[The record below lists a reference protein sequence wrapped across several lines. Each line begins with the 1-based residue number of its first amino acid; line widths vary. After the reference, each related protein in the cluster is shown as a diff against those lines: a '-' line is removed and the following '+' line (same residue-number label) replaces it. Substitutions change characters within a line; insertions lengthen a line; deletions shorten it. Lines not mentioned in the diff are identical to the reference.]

1 VTETDVEL
9 SSVICVSIGRG
20 RHKQVIA
27 EHRHLVEQG
36 ARLVEMRLD
45 YIRRNV
51 TLKRLLK
58 DRPSPVVMTCRRQQ
72 DGGKWEGTEEN
83 RIILLRA
90 AIVAGA
96 DYIDLEEDIADQV
109 PRYGATKRIISLHD
123 FDETPQDLA
132 AIHERLTAK
141 DADIV
146 KIACLA
152 NCPNDVTRMLQL
164 LESVQ
169 SQASKLY
176 EATTVL
182 KAHLGRQPTEQE
194 LADHMQIPLRDMKKL
209 IATSSIPTIG
219 ICMGDIGASSRI
231 LAGKFGSPFT
241 YGTFHHER
249 QLAPGQLSFQQMTD
263 TYRYE
268 SIDADTEVYGV
279 IADPVGHSM
288 SPIIHNAAFSAMG
301 MNRVYVPLR
310 VPSDY
315 LEQFIREAPELGIR
329 GLSVTIPHK
338 ENVMAMLT
346 KIESGARKI
355 GAVNTVVFDGDDVIG
370 YNTDLYAAMLSL
382 AEAVDEDPD
391 SKWMD
396 GKRVLILGAGGVARA
411 IAMGVVD
418 RGAKLQITSR
428 TYERAMGL
436 ASEMKCEAIEWE
448 ERHQASPDVLINC
461 TPVGMHPEVN
471 ETPFEESGISRRMI
485 VFDTIYNPE
494 QTLLLKTARENGCK
508 TVSGVEMFVKQA
520 ELQFKFFTDK
530 EAPSDVMRDTLRKT
544 IGAAKYRSKK

>member
-1 VTETDVEL
+1 MVRYNRDAIVGENYEVFIVTETDVKI

-36 ARLVEMRLD
+36 ARLVEIRLD

-51 TLKRLLK
+51 TLQRLLK
-58 DRPSPVVMTCRRQQ
+58 DRPSPVVITCRRQQ
-72 DGGKWEGTEEN
+72 DGGKWKGTEEN
-83 RIILLRA
+83 RVILLRA
-90 AIVAGA
+90 AIIAGA

-132 AIHERLTAK
+132 AIHARLAAK
-141 DADIV
+141 NADIV
-146 KIACLA
+146 KLACLA
-152 NCPNDVTRMLQL
+152 NCPNDVTRMLHL
-164 LESVQ
+164 LES
-169 SQASKLY
+169 
-176 EATTVL
+176 TT
-182 KAHLGRQPTEQE
+182 
-194 LADHMQIPLRDMKKL
+194 
-209 IATSSIPTIG
+209 IPTIG
-219 ICMGDIGASSRI
+219 ICMGDIGAASRI

-241 YGTFHHER
+241 YGTFHQER

-268 SIDADTEVYGV
+268 SINADTEVYGV

-288 SPIIHNAAFSAMG
+288 SPIIHNAAFLAKG

-315 LEQFIREAPELGIR
+315 LEQFIREAPQLGIR

-346 KIESGARKI
+346 KTAVGARKI
-355 GAVNTVVFDGDDVIG
+355 GAVNTVVFDGKSVNG
-370 YNTDLYAAMLSL
+370 YNTDLKGAMLSL
-382 AEAVDEDPD
+382 AKATNEDPAT
-391 SKWMD
+391 KWLD

-418 RGAKLQITSR
+418 RGAELQITSR
-428 TYERAMGL
+428 TYEKAMGL
-436 ASEMKCEAIEWE
+436 ASELKCESIEWE

-461 TPVGMHPEVN
+461 TPAGMHPEVN
-471 ETPFEESGISRRMI
+471 ETPFEESGMNRRMI

-494 QTLLLKTARENGCK
+494 QTLLLKTAREHGCK

-520 ELQFKFFTDK
+520 ELQFKFFTGE
-530 EAPSDVMRDTLRKT
+530 EAPTDVMRDTLRKT
-544 IGAAKYRSKK
+544 IGAAKHRPNK

>member
-1 VTETDVEL
+1 VTETDVES

-20 RHKQVIA
+20 RHKHVIA

-36 ARLVEMRLD
+36 ARLVEIRLD

-51 TLKRLLK
+51 TLQRLLK

-90 AIVAGA
+90 AIAAGA

-109 PRYGATKRIISLHD
+109 PRYGATKRIVSLHD
-123 FDETPQDLA
+123 FEETPQDLA
-132 AIHERLTAK
+132 AIHKRLAVK

-164 LESVQ
+164 LES
-169 SQASKLY
+169 
-176 EATTVL
+176 
-182 KAHLGRQPTEQE
+182 
-194 LADHMQIPLRDMKKL
+194 
-209 IATSSIPTIG
+209 SSIPTIG

-338 ENVMAMLT
+338 ENVMALLT

-370 YNTDLYAAMLSL
+370 YNTDLHGAMLSL
-382 AEAVDEDPD
+382 ADAADEAPD
-391 SKWMD
+391 SKWLD

-418 RGAKLQITSR
+418 RGAKPQITSR
-428 TYERAMGL
+428 TYERSMGL
-436 ASEMKCEAIEWE
+436 ASEIKCEAIRWE
-448 ERHQASPDVLINC
+448 ERHQVGPDVLVNC

-471 ETPFEESGISRRMI
+471 ETPFEASGMNRRML

-494 QTLLLKTARENGCK
+494 QTLLLKTARESGCK

-520 ELQFKFFTDK
+520 ELQFKFFTDE
-530 EAPSDVMRDTLRKT
+530 EAPSDLMRDTLRKT
-544 IGAAKYRSKK
+544 IGAAKYRSNK

>member
-1 VTETDVEL
+1 MTETDVES

-20 RHKQVIA
+20 RHKHVIA

-36 ARLVEMRLD
+36 ARLVEIRLD

-51 TLKRLLK
+51 TLQRLLK

-90 AIVAGA
+90 AIAAGA

-109 PRYGATKRIISLHD
+109 PRYGATKRIVSLHD
-123 FDETPQDLA
+123 FEETPQDLA
-132 AIHERLTAK
+132 AIHKRLSVK

-164 LESVQ
+164 IES
-169 SQASKLY
+169 
-176 EATTVL
+176 
-182 KAHLGRQPTEQE
+182 
-194 LADHMQIPLRDMKKL
+194 
-209 IATSSIPTIG
+209 SSIPTIG

-268 SIDADTEVYGV
+268 SINADTEVYGV

-315 LEQFIREAPELGIR
+315 LEQFMREAPELGIR

-338 ENVMAMLT
+338 ENVMALLT
-346 KIESGARKI
+346 KIESSARKI
-355 GAVNTVVFDGDDVIG
+355 GAVNTVVFDGDNVIG
-370 YNTDLYAAMLSL
+370 YNTDLHGAMLSL
-382 AEAVDEDPD
+382 ADASNETLD
-391 SKWMD
+391 SKWLD

-411 IAMGVVD
+411 IAMGVGD
-418 RGAKLQITSR
+418 RGAKPQITSR
-428 TYERAMGL
+428 TYERSMGL
-436 ASEMKCEAIEWE
+436 ASELKCEAIQWE
-448 ERHQASPDVLINC
+448 ERHQVSPDVLINC

-471 ETPFEESGISRRMI
+471 ETPFEAFGMNRGMI

-520 ELQFKFFTDK
+520 ELQFKFFTGE
-530 EAPSDVMRDTLRKT
+530 EAPGDLMRDTLRKT
-544 IGAAKYRSKK
+544 IGAAKYRSNK

>member
-1 VTETDVEL
+1 
-9 SSVICVSIGRG
+9 
-20 RHKQVIA
+20 
-27 EHRHLVEQG
+27 
-36 ARLVEMRLD
+36 
-45 YIRRNV
+45 
-51 TLKRLLK
+51 
-58 DRPSPVVMTCRRQQ
+58 
-72 DGGKWEGTEEN
+72 
-83 RIILLRA
+83 
-90 AIVAGA
+90 
-96 DYIDLEEDIADQV
+96 
-109 PRYGATKRIISLHD
+109 
-123 FDETPQDLA
+123 
-132 AIHERLTAK
+132 
-141 DADIV
+141 
-146 KIACLA
+146 
-152 NCPNDVTRMLQL
+152 MLQL

-169 SQASKLY
+169 SQASKLDA
-176 EATTVL
+176 ATTVL
-182 KAHLGRQPTEQE
+182 EAHLGRQPTEQE

-382 AEAVDEDPD
+382 AEAVDEDAD

-544 IGAAKYRSKK
+544 IGAAKYRSNK

>member
-36 ARLVEMRLD
+36 ARLVEIRLD
-45 YIRRNV
+45 YIRRNI
-51 TLKRLLK
+51 TLKRILK
-58 DRPSPVVMTCRRQQ
+58 DRPSPIVITCRRQQ
-72 DGGKWEGTEEN
+72 DGGKWEGTEDN

-132 AIHERLTAK
+132 AIHARLASK

-152 NCPNDVTRMLQL
+152 NCPNDVTRMLRL
-164 LESVQ
+164 LES
-169 SQASKLY
+169 S
-176 EATTVL
+176 T
-182 KAHLGRQPTEQE
+182 
-194 LADHMQIPLRDMKKL
+194 
-209 IATSSIPTIG
+209 IPTIG

-288 SPIIHNAAFSAMG
+288 SPIIHNAAFSALG

-310 VPSDY
+310 VPRDY
-315 LEQFIREAPELGIR
+315 LEQFIQEAPELGIR

-355 GAVNTVVFDGDDVIG
+355 GAVNTVVFDGDEVIG
-370 YNTDLYAAMLSL
+370 YNTDLYGAMLSL
-382 AEAVDEDPD
+382 AEAADEDPD
-391 SKWMD
+391 SKWLD
-396 GKRVLILGAGGVARA
+396 GKSVLILGAGGVARA
-411 IAMGVVD
+411 IAIGVVD
-418 RGAKLQITSR
+418 RGAKLQVASR
-428 TYERAMGL
+428 TYERSMNL
-436 ASEMKCEAIEWE
+436 ASETKSEAIEWE
-448 ERHQASPDVLINC
+448 QRHQVNPDVLINC
-461 TPVGMHPEVN
+461 TPVGMHPAVN
-471 ETPFEESGISRRMI
+471 ETPFEKSGMNRRMI

-508 TVSGVEMFVKQA
+508 TISGVEMFVKQA
-520 ELQFKFFTDK
+520 ELQFKFFTDQ
-530 EAPSDVMRDTLRKT
+530 EAPSDVMRNTLRNT
-544 IGAAKYRSKK
+544 IGAAKHRTNQ

>member
-1 VTETDVEL
+1 
-9 SSVICVSIGRG
+9 
-20 RHKQVIA
+20 VIA

-36 ARLVEMRLD
+36 ARLVEIRLD

-51 TLKRLLK
+51 TLQRLLK
-58 DRPSPVVMTCRRQQ
+58 DRLSPVVMTCRRQQ

-90 AIVAGA
+90 AIAAGA

-109 PRYGATKRIISLHD
+109 PRYGATKRIVSLHD
-123 FDETPQDLA
+123 FEETPQDLA
-132 AIHERLTAK
+132 AIHKRLAVK

-164 LESVQ
+164 LES
-169 SQASKLY
+169 
-176 EATTVL
+176 
-182 KAHLGRQPTEQE
+182 
-194 LADHMQIPLRDMKKL
+194 
-209 IATSSIPTIG
+209 SSIPTIG

-370 YNTDLYAAMLSL
+370 YNTDLHGAMLSL
-382 AEAVDEDPD
+382 ADAADEAPD
-391 SKWMD
+391 SKWLD

-418 RGAKLQITSR
+418 RGAKPQITSR
-428 TYERAMGL
+428 TYERSMGL
-436 ASEMKCEAIEWE
+436 ASEIKCEAIRWE
-448 ERHQASPDVLINC
+448 ERHQVGPDVLVNC

-471 ETPFEESGISRRMI
+471 ETPFEASGMNRRML

-494 QTLLLKTARENGCK
+494 QTLLLKTARESGCK

-520 ELQFKFFTDK
+520 ELQFKFFTDE
-530 EAPSDVMRDTLRKT
+530 EAPGDLMRDTLRNA
-544 IGAAKYRSKK
+544 IGAAKCRSNK

>member
-1 VTETDVEL
+1 MTETDVES

-20 RHKQVIA
+20 RHKHVIA

-36 ARLVEMRLD
+36 ARIVEIRLD

-51 TLKRLLK
+51 TLQRLLK

-109 PRYGATKRIISLHD
+109 PRYGATKRIVSLHD
-123 FDETPQDLA
+123 FEETPPDLT
-132 AIHERLTAK
+132 AIHERLALK

-164 LESVQ
+164 LESC
-169 SQASKLY
+169 
-176 EATTVL
+176 
-182 KAHLGRQPTEQE
+182 
-194 LADHMQIPLRDMKKL
+194 
-209 IATSSIPTIG
+209 SIPTIG
-219 ICMGDIGASSRI
+219 ICMGDIGTSSRI

-338 ENVMAMLT
+338 ENVMALLT
-346 KIESGARKI
+346 KIETGARKI

-370 YNTDLYAAMLSL
+370 HNTDLHGAMLSL
-382 AEAVDEDPD
+382 AEATNEASDP
-391 SKWMD
+391 KWLA

-418 RGAKLQITSR
+418 RGAKPQITSR
-428 TYERAMGL
+428 TYERSMGL
-436 ASEMKCEAIEWE
+436 ASEINGEAIQWE
-448 ERHQASPDVLINC
+448 ERHQVSPDVLINC

-471 ETPFEESGISRRMI
+471 ETPFEASGMSRRMI

-494 QTLLLKTARENGCK
+494 QTLLLKTARENGCQ

-520 ELQFKFFTDK
+520 ELQFEIFTGEK
-530 EAPSDVMRDTLRKT
+530 APGDLMRDTLRKT
-544 IGAAKYRSKK
+544 IGAAKYRSNK

>member
-1 VTETDVEL
+1 MLARYNGDAIVREKHEVLVVTEADVEL

-132 AIHERLTAK
+132 AIHERLTVK

-152 NCPNDVTRMLQL
+152 NCPNDVTRMLHL
-164 LESVQ
+164 LES
-169 SQASKLY
+169 
-176 EATTVL
+176 T
-182 KAHLGRQPTEQE
+182 
-194 LADHMQIPLRDMKKL
+194 
-209 IATSSIPTIG
+209 SIPTIG

-268 SIDADTEVYGV
+268 SID
-279 IADPVGHSM
+279 
-288 SPIIHNAAFSAMG
+288 
-301 MNRVYVPLR
+301 
-310 VPSDY
+310 
-315 LEQFIREAPELGIR
+315 
-329 GLSVTIPHK
+329 
-338 ENVMAMLT
+338 
-346 KIESGARKI
+346 
-355 GAVNTVVFDGDDVIG
+355 
-370 YNTDLYAAMLSL
+370 
-382 AEAVDEDPD
+382 
-391 SKWMD
+391 
-396 GKRVLILGAGGVARA
+396 
-411 IAMGVVD
+411 
-418 RGAKLQITSR
+418 
-428 TYERAMGL
+428 
-436 ASEMKCEAIEWE
+436 
-448 ERHQASPDVLINC
+448 
-461 TPVGMHPEVN
+461 
-471 ETPFEESGISRRMI
+471 
-485 VFDTIYNPE
+485 
-494 QTLLLKTARENGCK
+494 
-508 TVSGVEMFVKQA
+508 
-520 ELQFKFFTDK
+520 
-530 EAPSDVMRDTLRKT
+530 
-544 IGAAKYRSKK
+544 